1 MHRAIIFDLGKVLID
16 FDFQRAYRTLE
27 SLCPYPAAEIPKRLA
42 ATNLIERFETG
53 LVEPR
58 DFVEQFSGILDLP
71 LDYDRFCRI
80 WSGIFTV
87 TLIPESMLEG
97 LAARYRLL
105 LLSNTNALH
114 FEMQGVGVG
123 EQQQAVPR
131 RQAFEHAFGDQG
143 HGEDAAPDAAE
154 AVVIQGQVQNA
165 GELFDEIPGFY
176 QAGFEALDEVGG
188 GEALGDLGRRV
199 RAEALQRTVGAL
211 EIEIDENLSQVE
223 DDGSVH
229 ANSGPSSNQDP
240 VRTSAQPVP
249 GSRFPGRHIE
259 P

>member
-114 FEMQGVGVG
+114 FEMLRRNYGPMLGHFHHLILSYEVHAMKPRPEIFQAAVERAGCRPG
-123 EQQQAVPR
+123 ECFYTDDIAAYIEAARQMGIDAVQFESSEQLER
-131 RQAFEHAFGDQG
+131 DLRQRGIAWQENT
-143 HGEDAAPDAAE
+143 P
-154 AVVIQGQVQNA
+154 
-165 GELFDEIPGFY
+165 
-176 QAGFEALDEVGG
+176 
-188 GEALGDLGRRV
+188 GDL
-199 RAEALQRTVGAL
+199 
-211 EIEIDENLSQVE
+211 
-223 DDGSVH
+223 
-229 ANSGPSSNQDP
+229 
-240 VRTSAQPVP
+240 
-249 GSRFPGRHIE
+249 
-259 P
+259 